1 MTGWICDD
9 EVPVLCTGTT
19 HDSRPCGNRPIN
31 GSDRCSS
38 HQRKEV
44 RPEFIPSAIKH
55 GGSGVIPRTVQ
66 ELTLLSDIDYLGGFD
81 LANAVAIMQV
91 RRLTKKTL
99 LEPEL
104 REANELLQT
113 ITHERGLMQGQQFS
127 RTVQERPDLEKQL
140 DKALNTLVK
149 VSSESAK
156 QNQDMTVE
164 EKAKQ
169 LKELMASP
177 IVQPVDLNNIP
188 GGDSDLFAEDDDV

>member
-1 MTGWICDD
+1 
-9 EVPVLCTGTT
+9 
-19 HDSRPCGNRPIN
+19 
-31 GSDRCSS
+31 
-38 HQRKEV
+38 
-44 RPEFIPSAIKH
+44 
-55 GGSGVIPRTVQ
+55 
-66 ELTLLSDIDYLGGFD
+66 
-81 LANAVAIMQV
+81 
-91 RRLTKKTL
+91 
-99 LEPEL
+99 
-104 REANELLQT
+104 
-113 ITHERGLMQGQQFS
+113 MQGQQFS

-149 VSSESAK
+149 VASESAK